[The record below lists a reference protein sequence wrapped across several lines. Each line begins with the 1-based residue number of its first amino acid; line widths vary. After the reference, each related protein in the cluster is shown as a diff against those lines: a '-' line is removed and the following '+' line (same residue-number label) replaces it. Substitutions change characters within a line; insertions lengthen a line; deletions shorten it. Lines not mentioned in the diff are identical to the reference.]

1 MLTLLTLSCHCL
13 CLVNRVD
20 PTYTATRKHFA
31 DLFARYG
38 SPIVALNLVKQSE
51 KKEREV
57 LVGKEYLNAVE
68 YLNSFMPLPHQI
80 RYVALDYSRLS
91 KQKSLDVYKSLDKF
105 AVWALEQTGF
115 FCSAPKRHV
124 GKKANKRTA
133 DVFFSNTPKSNNSS
147 ANELG
152 TLESST
158 ELFRDNE
165 HPLSPTI
172 PRKSGDW
179 LEQKGVLR
187 TNCIDCLD
195 RTNVSQ
201 FAVGMRALGQQLF
214 AMGIRNT
221 PLLENSSQ
229 LVRVLTQL
237 YSAVG
242 DAISM
247 QYGGSEA
254 HKNVKNTAS
263 RENFKHRELLT
274 SIRRY
279 YSNSFTDT
287 AKQDAINIFLGH
299 FVPKENQPPLWELEN
314 DYYLH
319 NFEVRNGAAACEEMR
334 KSLAWHLEGRRHH
347 KAYDDDDD
355 DASLPSPAETNS
367 SNEYE
372 FVEEIDED
380 MAAAKARDQKRREA
394 YIRECKRLLED
405 WWKEPLEKFER
416 PKFALSRVQSRPR
429 LAAPEETDSDD
440 GADDRAGVIEISAD
454 SGGEETMTAEIRAM
468 QLAMCAPCSDEFIQ
482 MYHPEELTSF
492 KKTLGYQFM
501 NPLESH
507 DQEKTRSESASSESL
522 ISMSASTPTNA
533 RGGGPHGRSISTE
546 EVFGDNSGMTRR
558 FSYRNLGNSRTVRSM
573 SAPDFGDDVDRPDSL
588 RRGRDSAHEGRSA
601 IDQDEYGAELRGS
614 IRSYVHGNG
623 TPTHLLKGVLK
634 HNDDFEDS
642 GRIIRYVLA
651 SFLD

>member
-1 MLTLLTLSCHCL
+1 M
-13 CLVNRVD
+13 NRVD
-20 PTYTATRKHFA
+20 PTYTATRKHFS

-51 KKEREV
+51 KKERES

-91 KQKSLDVYKSLDKF
+91 KTKSLDVYKSLDKF
-105 AVWALEQTGF
+105 AVWALAQTGF

-124 GKKANKRTA
+124 GKMVNKRTTEMTFPPVA
-133 DVFFSNTPKSNNSS
+133 PRSNSDAAELLSTHDVFSEDRTSS
-147 ANELG
+147 E
-152 TLESST
+152 
-158 ELFRDNE
+158 F
-165 HPLSPTI
+165 PLSPTI
-172 PRKSGDW
+172 HRKSGDW
-179 LEQKGVLR
+179 LEQRGVLR

-201 FAVGMRALGQQLF
+201 FAVGMRALGQQLY

-237 YSAVG
+237 YSVVG

-254 HKNVKNTAS
+254 HKNVKNTAN

-279 YSNSFTDT
+279 YSNSFTDM

-299 FVPKENQPPLWELEN
+299 FVPKERHPPLWELEN

-319 NFEVRNGAAACEEMR
+319 NFEVRNGAAACDEMR
-334 KSLAWHLEGRRHH
+334 KSLAWHLESHARHPH
-347 KAYDDDDD
+347 HLKPYDDA
-355 DASLPSPAETNS
+355 DADALPSSPAETAS

-372 FVEEIDED
+372 FVEDTSDEEL
-380 MAAAKARDQKRREA
+380 AAIRARDQERRDA

-405 WWKEPLEKFER
+405 WWKEPLERFER
-416 PKFALSRVQSRPR
+416 PKFALSRTQSRPT
-429 LAAPEETDSDD
+429 LVAPEETDSDD
-440 GADDRAGVIEISAD
+440 GADDRQLTDVIEIGAD
-454 SGGEETMTAEIRAM
+454 DVDGAQTAAELRKLQHAI
-468 QLAMCAPCSDEFIQ
+468 CAPCSDEFIQ

-492 KKTLGYQFM
+492 RKTLGYEFM
-501 NPLESH
+501 NPHESH
-507 DQEKTRSESASSESL
+507 DQEKPRSESASSESML
-522 ISMSASTPTNA
+522 SLSMSTPTNA
-533 RGGGPHGRSISTE
+533 RSTHARSISTDDG
-546 EVFGDNSGMTRR
+546 FGDHAMLPRR
-558 FSYRNLGNSRTVRSM
+558 SSLRLLSKPRSFRSM
-573 SAPDFGDDVDRPDSL
+573 SAPDFGEEVDRPESL
-588 RRGRDSAHEGRSA
+588 RRVRDSAHETRTAFGDDSSAGGPSRSHA
-601 IDQDEYGAELRGS
+601 
-614 IRSYVHGNG
+614 
-623 TPTHLLKGVLK
+623 LKGVLK
-634 HNDDFEDS
+634 RGDDRGASDDLANPLRCVS
-642 GRIIRYVLA
+642 ATAVGWLQCGR
-651 SFLD
+651 

>member
-1 MLTLLTLSCHCL
+1 M
-13 CLVNRVD
+13 NRVD

-38 SPIVALNLVKQSE
+38 SPIVALNLVKQAE
-51 KKEREV
+51 KKEREA

-91 KQKSLDVYKSLDKF
+91 KTKTLDVYKSLDKF
-105 AVWALEQTGF
+105 AVWALAQTGF

-124 GKKANKRTA
+124 GKQANKRSA
-133 DVFFSNTPKSNNSS
+133 EVLFPNTPRSSS
-147 ANELG
+147 ATGDL
-152 TLESST
+152 TVPVLATTVESRSG
-158 ELFRDNE
+158 DAP
-165 HPLSPTI
+165 PLSPTI

-201 FAVGMRALGQQLF
+201 FAVGMRALGQQLY

-221 PLLENSSQ
+221 PMLESSSQ

-237 YSAVG
+237 YSVVG

-299 FVPKENQPPLWELEN
+299 FVPKANAPPLWELEN

-319 NFEVRNGAAACEEMR
+319 NFEVRNGAAACDEMR
-334 KSLAWHLEGRRHH
+334 KSLAWHLERHHRRHKH
-347 KAYDDDDD
+347 YDDDRL
-355 DASLPSPAETNS
+355 AIAASPAETS
-367 SNEYE
+367 SSHEYD
-372 FVEEIDED
+372 FVDDESDED
-380 MAAAKARDQKRREA
+380 MEAARVRDLERREA
-394 YIRECKRLLED
+394 YIRECKQLLED
-405 WWKEPLEKFER
+405 WWKEPLETFER
-416 PKFALSRVQSRPR
+416 PKFATLSRSRSRPQ
-429 LAAPEETDSDD
+429 LEAPEETESDD
-440 GADDRAGVIEISAD
+440 DADVIEVGGDNDERGSA
-454 SGGEETMTAEIRAM
+454 EAAAARRKL
-468 QLAMCAPCSDEFIQ
+468 QRAMCAPCSDEFIQ

-492 KKTLGYQFM
+492 KKTLGYEFM
-501 NPLESH
+501 NPQESH
-507 DQEKTRSESASSESL
+507 DQDKTRSESVGSESMMS
-522 ISMSASTPTNA
+522 ISASTPTNGRA
-533 RGGGPHGRSISTE
+533 GLGHGRSISTE
-546 EVFGDNSGMTRR
+546 EVFADASVVPPRR
-558 FSYRNLGNSRTVRSM
+558 YAVKYLGNSRTGRSM
-573 SAPDFGDDVDRPDSL
+573 SAPDFGEEVDRPDSL
-588 RRGRDSAHEGRSA
+588 RRARDSAHEGRTDGDDSDDVDA
-601 IDQDEYGAELRGS
+601 DSRGRAWSRSHGPLRSVLKRGDEHSGVADS
-614 IRSYVHGNG
+614 FSQHIRSVERCCRLLSH
-623 TPTHLLKGVLK
+623 HLERS
-634 HNDDFEDS
+634 D
-642 GRIIRYVLA
+642 
-651 SFLD
+651 